1 MQDSKVQIWLLLIMQ
16 GGIGNR
22 KTAVY
27 VYIVV
32 FFNLKIFKNFDII
45 NYKVRKERNYIMKIK
60 DIIIL
65 LSALDDEL
73 DVKFIDLYGVGI
85 EIMTTDEEFYYS
97 EMED

>member
-1 MQDSKVQIWLLLIMQ
+1 MQ
-16 GGIGNR
+16 GGIGNG
-22 KTAVY
+22 KAAVY
-27 VYIVV
+27 VYIAV
-32 FFNLKIFKNFDII
+32 FFNLKFFKIFDII
-45 NYKVRKERNYIMKIK
+45 NYKVRKERIYTMKIK